1 MSVASP
7 LDRKPAARLPFLVR
21 MLLLP
26 KAWRASRNEGMIENR
41 PLLTFVTHAILWIGI
56 AIVALPVYI
65 TFVASTLAPDEVL
78 QSPMPLVP
86 GTHLLEN
93 YRKVLGEGASSNVTS
108 APVGRMMVNSLV
120 SALVIA
126 FGKITIS
133 LLSAFAIV
141 YFRFRFRALVF
152 WMIFVTLM
160 LPVEVRILPTYKVV
174 SDLGM
179 LDSYAGLTVPLI
191 ASATATFLFRQ
202 FFLTIPDELAEAA
215 RMDGAGPMRFFWD
228 VVVPLSRPNIAALFV
243 ILFIYGWNQYLW
255 PLLVTT
261 QETMYTVVI
270 GIKRMIAGG
279 DAATEWNLVMA
290 TAMLAMLPP
299 ALVVLLMQKWFVKGL
314 VDTEK

>member
-1 MSVASP
+1 MSAVP
-7 LDRKPAARLPFLVR
+7 DVRKTLVRLPFLVR
-21 MLLLP
+21 MVLLP
-26 KAWRASRNEGMIENR
+26 FTRKKGTPEGMIERR
-41 PLLTFVTHAILWIGI
+41 PLLTFFTHAILWIGI

-65 TFVASTLAPDEVL
+65 TFVASTLAADEVL
-78 QSPMPLVP
+78 QSPMPLLP
-86 GTHLLEN
+86 GTHLIEN
-93 YRKVLGEGASSNVTS
+93 YRKVLGEGASTNVTS

-126 FGKITIS
+126 FGKIAIS

-179 LDSYAGLTVPLI
+179 LDSYAGLTIPLI

-299 ALVVLLMQKWFVKGL
+299 ALVVLLMQKWFVIGL